1 VVMEMTS
8 VAGPRLACGLACECG
23 EHRVFLIPFAYNMMT
38 TKTKTHTLTINA
50 IHITQF
56 TVVFLYYHHRE
67 CVQLLVLVQE
77 HVWYT
82 RISLPSMNPRLRGRV
97 LNPQLKGGC

>member
-1 VVMEMTS
+1 MAEEMTS

-23 EHRVFLIPFAYNMMT
+23 EHRVFLIPFAYKMI
-38 TKTKTHTLTINA
+38 KTETLTINA
-50 IHITQF
+50 IHITQR

-67 CVQLLVLVQE
+67 CVQLLVLAQE

-82 RISLPSMNPRLRGRV
+82 LISLPSMNPRLRERA
-97 LNPQLKGGC
+97 LNPRLRSGC